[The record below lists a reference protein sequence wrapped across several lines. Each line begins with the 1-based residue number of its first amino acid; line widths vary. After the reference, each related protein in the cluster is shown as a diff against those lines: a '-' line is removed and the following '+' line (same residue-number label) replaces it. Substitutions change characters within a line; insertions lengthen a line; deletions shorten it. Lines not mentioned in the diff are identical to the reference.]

1 MDKVH
6 ETNVIYHC
14 QNVTEKHV
22 PSSYI
27 HSNFFSVFDHL
38 GILSIYTRICFS
50 TVSSVTLSRRFIQFC
65 LCSCVLI
72 FIHCISCFFPISPFV
87 MWSSRVQSLATFEY
101 LISTD
106 PAKINKGYYI
116 FSKLYRDYKCR
127 FHYSEYLT
135 GLKFH
140 LGLLQAQLHFT
151 NQTEIHRCQLN
162 FNLEKL

>member
-1 MDKVH
+1 MLSPKHSVLFIIYISLLLFILKHQMMDKVH

-50 TVSSVTLSRRFIQFC
+50 AVSSVTLSRRFIQFC

-87 MWSSRVQSLATFEY
+87 IWSSHVQSLATFEY

-106 PAKINKGYYI
+106 
-116 FSKLYRDYKCR
+116 L
-127 FHYSEYLT
+127 L
-135 GLKFH
+135 L
-140 LGLLQAQLHFT
+140 LLQAV
-151 NQTEIHRCQLN
+151 
-162 FNLEKL
+162 